1 MEVWLICSA
10 SESHKLAG
18 FQSSARL
25 FMTFSYSQHS
35 PTHTHTHIWHK
46 LAHLTIPLD
55 SQSAINLKQTKI
67 DRYCVST
74 TEEIMP
80 TFHNESLHQAEYN
93 LMYNQS
99 PFEFQECTNSN
110 IPKGAGKTH

>member
-1 MEVWLICSA
+1 MDGGLAHLQCVGVSQAGRVPVLCSLI
-10 SESHKLAG
+10 HD
-18 FQSSARL
+18 F
-25 FMTFSYSQHS
+25 F
-35 PTHTHTHIWHK
+35 PTANIVQHTHIWHK

-74 TEEIMP
+74 TEEIML